1 MLSIIVPIFNVERYL
16 PSTLDSL
23 VNQIGNANVEILLI
37 DDGSTDS
44 SGSICDKYAREYNNI
59 SVIHKQNGGL
69 SSARN
74 AGIDAAKGDYLMF
87 LDGDD
92 CLDPIT
98 VASLAKA
105 ATLHPNCDI
114 IQFRYEEVTPAM
126 PFGHCTAEDLV
137 DYYECSDEYSYF
149 LQLYQLGGVAAS
161 ACTKLI
167 KRSVVGDLRF
177 KEGILHEDEE
187 FITRLL
193 PQCRYIGYCSNQFYK
208 YAMRPGSIIHSNFS
222 NRRLDVIAILKE
234 RIAYLEKRSYKDLAD
249 KFCAKLY
256 GNLRILWNDAYVAQ
270 DKESITLI
278 EKELEEI
285 ASKRF
290 RVNLFDILVLKS
302 GGCRPFILRL
312 AFNSKKLLKPLAQ
325 KFRNAKIK
333 YTRRRECE
341 ARRKQLK
348 YTDFTIISN
357 NCWGG
362 LVYQYFGLQYAT
374 PTIGLFMMDDDYI
387 KFLENLDYYLSQP
400 LVFISHAESK
410 YRGQL
415 QRETT
420 AKDSYPIAVLDDIEV
435 HFMHYK
441 SAEEAQSKWEYRKR
455 RINKERLLVK
465 MSQRSSDDLT
475 ILERFDKLPYKNK
488 ICFTESEHV
497 GKGYV
502 YIPELKRLNIQGGDE
517 TPFVMDKVN
526 LVNLINEMR

>member
-1 MLSIIVPIFNVERYL
+1 MISIIVPVYNVERFL

-23 VNQIGNANVEILLI
+23 LHQEGMADLEILLV
-37 DDGSTDS
+37 DDGSTDQ
-44 SGSICDKYAREYNNI
+44 SGDICDKYACGHNNI
-59 SVIHKQNGGL
+59 CVIHKINGGL

-74 AGIDAAKGDYLMF
+74 AGLDAAKGDYLMF

-92 CLDPIT
+92 CLDSVTI
-98 VASLAKA
+98 ASLAKA
-105 ATLHPNCDI
+105 ASEHPNCDV

-126 PFGHCTAEDLV
+126 PFGHYTKEDLI

-167 KRSVVGDLRF
+167 KRSVIGDLRF

-193 PQCRYIGYCSNQFYK
+193 PQCSCIGYCSNEFYK
-208 YAMRPGSIIHSNFS
+208 YAMRPGSIIHSGFS
-222 NRRLDVIAILKE
+222 NRRLDVISILKE
-234 RIAYLEKRSYKDLAD
+234 RITYLEEQGYKDLAE
-249 KFCAKLY
+249 KFISRLY
-256 GNLRILWNDAYVAQ
+256 RNLRILWDDAYVAQ
-270 DKESITLI
+270 DKESILLI
-278 EKELEEI
+278 EKELGEI

-290 RVNLFDILVLKS
+290 SVNIVDVLVLKS
-302 GGCRPFILRL
+302 DSFRSLYLRL
-312 AFNSKKLLKPLAQ
+312 AFNSKKLLKPLLQ
-325 KFRNAKIK
+325 KSRNAKIK
-333 YTRRRECE
+333 YRRHKECK

-362 LVYQYFGLQYAT
+362 LVYQYFGLQYAS

-410 YRGQL
+410 YKEQL

-420 AKDSYPIAVLDDIEV
+420 AKESYPIALLDDVEV

-441 SAEEAQSKWEYRKR
+441 SVKEAEVKWENRKR
-455 RINKERLLVK
+455 RINKKHLLIK

-475 ILERFDKLPYKNK
+475 ILERFEKLPFDNK
-488 ICFTESEHV
+488 ICFTESV
-497 GKGYV
+497 LIGKDFIH
-502 YIPELKRLNIQGGDE
+502 IPELKRLNIQGGDE
-517 TPFVMDKVN
+517 TPFVMDKVD
-526 LVNLINEMR
+526 LVKLINEMK